1 MNRSIIY
8 AACMAALT
16 ALAISCGSTS
26 VNVNT
31 SNMGNRASNTM
42 GNAAN
47 SVGNAANSV
56 ANTISNATNSMTA
69 MSDNDFVEDAA
80 IGGMSE
86 VELGK
91 MASTKAASADVKNFG
106 QMMVTDHSKAN
117 DELKALATKRGWKLP
132 TEVDSSH
139 KSTADDL
146 RNRVGADFDKAYV
159 EEMVDDHETDV
170 KAFEDKAKNATDP
183 DLKAFAEKTLPTLRK
198 HLDAIKAIQAKMK

>member
-1 MNRSIIY
+1 MNRSIFY
-8 AACMAALT
+8 AVCMAALT
-16 ALAISCGSTS
+16 ALAVSCGTTS

-31 SNMGNRASNTM
+31 SNMANRAGNAMNSAANTM
-42 GNAAN
+42 ANAAN
-47 SVGNAANSV
+47 SVT
-56 ANTISNATNSMTA
+56 NTASSMTA
-69 MSDNDFVEDAA
+69 TSDADFVEDAA

-91 MASTKAASADVKNFG
+91 LASTKATSADVKAFG
-106 QMMVTDHSKAN
+106 QMMVTDHTKAN
-117 DELKALATKRGWKLP
+117 DELKALAAKKSWKLP
-132 TEVDSSH
+132 AEVDSSH

-146 RNRVGADFDKAYV
+146 KSRTGADFDKEYV

>member
-1 MNRSIIY
+1 
-8 AACMAALT
+8 
-16 ALAISCGSTS
+16 
-26 VNVNT
+26 
-31 SNMGNRASNTM
+31 
-42 GNAAN
+42 
-47 SVGNAANSV
+47 
-56 ANTISNATNSMTA
+56 
-69 MSDNDFVEDAA
+69 
-80 IGGMSE
+80 MSE

-117 DELKALATKRGWKLP
+117 DELKALATKKGWKLP
-132 TEVDSSH
+132 AEVDSSH

>member
-1 MNRSIIY
+1 V
-8 AACMAALT
+8 T
-16 ALAISCGSTS
+16 ATS
-26 VNVNT
+26 DT
-31 SNMGNRASNTM
+31 
-42 GNAAN
+42 
-47 SVGNAANSV
+47 
-56 ANTISNATNSMTA
+56 
-69 MSDNDFVEDAA
+69 DFVEDAA

-91 MASTKAASADVKNFG
+91 LAATKAASADVKNFG
-106 QMMVTDHSKAN
+106 QMMVTDHTKAN
-117 DELKALATKRGWKLP
+117 DELKALATKKGWKLP

-146 RNRVGADFDKAYV
+146 KSRTGADFDKEYV

-183 DLKAFAEKTLPTLRK
+183 DLKAFAEKTLPVLRK

>member
-1 MNRSIIY
+1 
-8 AACMAALT
+8 
-16 ALAISCGSTS
+16 
-26 VNVNT
+26 
-31 SNMGNRASNTM
+31 M

-47 SVGNAANSV
+47 SVGNAANTV
-56 ANTISNATNSMTA
+56 ANTVSNTASSVTAT
-69 MSDNDFVEDAA
+69 SDPDFVNEAA

-91 MASTKAASADVKNFG
+91 MASTKAANAEVKKFG
-106 QMMVTDHSKAN
+106 QMMVTDHTNAN
-117 DELKALATKRGWKLP
+117 NELKALAAKKGWKLP
-132 TEVDSSH
+132 TDVDSNH
-139 KSTADDL
+139 KATADDL

-198 HLDAIKAIQAKMK
+198 HLDAIKAIQAKMP

>member
-1 MNRSIIY
+1 MSVV
-8 AACMAALT
+8 T
-16 ALAISCGSTS
+16 ALAISCGSTDVS
-26 VNVNT
+26 VNT
-31 SNMGNRASNTM
+31 SNMANRASNTM
-42 GNAAN
+42 GSATNTL
-47 SVGNAANSV
+47 GNAANSV
-56 ANTISNATNSMTA
+56 ANTVSNATNSMTA
-69 MSDNDFVEDAA
+69 TSDASFVQDAA

-91 MASTKAASADVKNFG
+91 MAATKAASADVKNFG

-117 DELKALATKRGWKLP
+117 DELKALATKKGWTLP
-132 TEVDSSH
+132 TAVDSSH

-146 RNRVGADFDKAYV
+146 RNRVGADFDKEYV

-183 DLKAFAEKTLPTLRK
+183 DLKAFAEKTLPTLTK